1 MCIRMDIPARH
12 WSRSLRAIRR
22 RACVATVAAGLGIAG
37 QPWTAL
43 AGDAEVGVTN
53 EGSVLV
59 AMREAPVTKHTA
71 VATADKDADEDHLE
85 PISQH
90 SEHSPE
96 LSESAA
102 SQRGNDSTGSNSKGS
117 NSKGSDDDKF
127 ADALADASTA
137 PAIDAQPAKFNG
149 IQPGKSTEK
158 DVRSA
163 WHEPKHTSS
172 TDDSTLL
179 TYDIEPFRS
188 VEVQISKQA
197 VAAIKI
203 ELQSSLPPKRLAK
216 QLSLDKL
223 DAVAITDDE
232 GVLLGQAYPERGVLF
247 MFAPPSDVV
256 AATTN
261 APPESVTHVVIQPLD
276 ADAFALRAESRLQG
290 PYEQNINDLKTA
302 LMLNPNFAHAHWLLA
317 EIYLATGQADLAKS
331 EAEDACEIDPD
342 NAAYQLRKAQAQIMI
357 GQYDDATL
365 AIRAVLDSAA
375 TPPIVKAQALHEM
388 GQLAAL
394 GDAEIAAKSVAFEN
408 RSIALADS
416 LATSKNVKERRAAK
430 EVLVKGHLAVARQIA
445 KQDYSNKLPSVS
457 QWIGRASGLA
467 EDMIAHDGGSIEL
480 RLLVAKESL
489 ESLASFKSNKDPA
502 PWISEAEEAATALT
516 EQCSDDLWR
525 RRVQWELGQAYFQAV
540 RIEHLRM
547 QPASALRYG
556 QLAIENLADGA
567 AKRQAV
573 FDSEQLVGE
582 LYFHIGVVHAVEKQ
596 DHKTAAQ
603 WYDKAM
609 PLLTAPRPA
618 STLLAPQHDG
628 EELVSMGVTYWQIG
642 EKDHA
647 IDLTLNGV
655 ELVEK
660 AVEGGVLPKTALAV
674 PYGNLATM
682 YEQLGEKDDAAK
694 YSELA
699 KSAGVAPKT
708 AVATN
713 NHSANL
719 DRMRPTMAV
728 SQRQMNGPNN
738 PQRSLSGQNSRQPLH
753 RTAQRPSASELK

>member
-1 MCIRMDIPARH
+1 MCMRMDNLNGQLNR
-12 WSRSLRAIRR
+12 SRSAIAERTR
-22 RACVATVAAGLGIAG
+22 VALAAAGIGLLSLPWSALAADAKVGLTAENSVLVATRKAPVAKSLKSAKEDKHSDTG
-37 QPWTAL
+37 QLEPISKYAEHTPELADQTAAVAPSDDKFSTAL
-43 AGDAEVGVTN
+43 AGA
-53 EGSVLV
+53 S
-59 AMREAPVTKHTA
+59 EAP
-71 VATADKDADEDHLE
+71 
-85 PISQH
+85 Q
-90 SEHSPE
+90 
-96 LSESAA
+96 
-102 SQRGNDSTGSNSKGS
+102 
-117 NSKGSDDDKF
+117 
-127 ADALADASTA
+127 
-137 PAIDAQPAKFNG
+137 IDAQPAKFNG

-158 DVRSA
+158 DVRAA
-163 WHEPKHTSS
+163 WHEPKRTTS
-172 TDDSTLL
+172 THDGTVL

-188 VEVQISKQA
+188 VEVQIGDDA
-197 VAAIKI
+197 VKAINI

-223 DAVAITDDE
+223 DAVAVTDTE
-232 GVLLGQAYPERGVLF
+232 GALLGQAYPERGVLF

-261 APPESVTHVVIQPLD
+261 SPPAAVTHVVIQPLD
-276 ADAFALRAESRLQG
+276 ADAFALRAESRLDG

-302 LMLNPNFAHAHWLLA
+302 LVLDPNFAHAHWLLS

-331 EAEDACEIDPD
+331 AADDACEIDPD
-342 NAAYQLRKAQAQIMI
+342 NAAYQLRRAEAQIMI

-365 AIRAVLDSAA
+365 AIRAVLDSES
-375 TPPIVKAQALHEM
+375 TPPIVKAQALHQM
-388 GQLAAL
+388 GKLAAL
-394 GDAEIAAKSVAFEN
+394 GDAEIASKSIPFEN
-408 RSIALADS
+408 RAIALADS

-430 EVLVKGHLAVARQIA
+430 QVLIEAHLAVARQIA
-445 KQDYSNKLPSVS
+445 KQDYANKLQSVS

-467 EDMIAHDGGSIEL
+467 EDFIAHDGGSVDL

-489 ESLASFKSNKDPA
+489 ESLASFKAGKDPA
-502 PWISEAEEAATALT
+502 PWISEAEEAASTLT

-540 RIEHLRM
+540 RIEHLRL

-573 FDSEQLVGE
+573 YDSEQLVGE
-582 LYFHIGVVHAVEKQ
+582 LYFHIGVVHAVDKQ

-609 PLLTAPRPA
+609 PLLTSPRPA

-647 IDLTLNGV
+647 IDLTLNGA

-660 AVEGGVLPKTALAV
+660 AVDGGILPKKSLAV

-682 YEQLGEKDDAAK
+682 YEQLGEKEDAAK
-694 YSELA
+694 YAALA
-699 KSAGVAPKT
+699 KTSGGVPQT
-708 AVATN
+708 AVASN
-713 NHSANL
+713 DHRANL
-719 DRMRPTMAV
+719 DRMRPTMTIG
-728 SQRQMNGPNN
+728 QRQMT
-738 PQRSLSGQNSRQPLH
+738 GQNQRQPVH
-753 RTAQRPSASELK
+753 RTAQRPGGSGQMK